1 MPEAYTFDMVQR
13 VAKASSPRRK
23 PGIGCK
29 VVMAELPPGLLQG
42 LPREDQ
48 NAIRGILGKPV
59 LLEEYDEDGRAVLA
73 FKDSKGIFH
82 SIFVSPSYIRAHG

>member
-1 MPEAYTFDMVQR
+1 MRGFTKMFR
-13 VAKASSPRRK
+13 VTASRN
-23 PGIGCK
+23 I
-29 VVMAELPPGLLQG
+29 VLPPGLLQG

-73 FKDSKGIFH
+73 FADSKGIFH